1 MILTSTSR
9 IDVQLR
15 NPFSYQNSEH
25 SIIYNIIYV
34 LIVSPFN
41 KHFICSKPL
50 GTNGVVQ
57 LVSLTSSIAQQTGMC
72 NHNTIVDAKTF
83 VSGIYL
89 SVLRSWIISFII
101 SCNLW
106 LDPTPPTIK
115 TWLLS
120 TWAKA
125 RSVISTNILNKVSC
139 KEKHKSSAVIGSPD
153 SSSMSFVVCQTFLW
167 LCYLW
172 LPNT

>member
-1 MILTSTSR
+1 M
-9 IDVQLR
+9 QLR

-72 NHNTIVDAKTF
+72 NHNTIVDAKRSSVAYICPF
-83 VSGIYL
+83 YDPGSLASSFLVISGWTLHLQQLKLGYYQHGL
-89 SVLRSWIISFII
+89 
-101 SCNLW
+101 
-106 LDPTPPTIK
+106 
-115 TWLLS
+115 
-120 TWAKA
+120 KA

-139 KEKHKSSAVIGSPD
+139 KENINP
-153 SSSMSFVVCQTFLW
+153 LR
-167 LCYLW
+167 L
-172 LPNT
+172 

>member
-1 MILTSTSR
+1 MQKRSSVAYIC
-9 IDVQLR
+9 
-15 NPFSYQNSEH
+15 PF
-25 SIIYNIIYV
+25 
-34 LIVSPFN
+34 
-41 KHFICSKPL
+41 
-50 GTNGVVQ
+50 
-57 LVSLTSSIAQQTGMC
+57 
-72 NHNTIVDAKTF
+72 
-83 VSGIYL
+83 
-89 SVLRSWIISFII
+89 LRSWIISFII

-153 SSSMSFVVCQTFLW
+153 SSSMSFFC
-167 LCYLW
+167 C
-172 LPNT
+172 LPNISLAMLSMAANIPDMDKSIPLTVYGKGTKCFPFLAICSML